1 MPRSLLR
8 SVPLLRRESGLALS
22 SRSRAA
28 AALVSAC
35 AAAALLLTG
44 CKEKPSEPAVSAK
57 AVAATPAAGAC
68 PVAGKVDHDVTLTK
82 ACSPYNQPR
91 GGIDVVNGAT
101 LTIEAGVEMRI
112 FGLDWLEV
120 GAGGEPGRM
129 IAKGTKEEPI
139 VFTFAEPVE
148 PKKWLG
154 LWFHSGTLPGS
165 VLSHAV
171 LRGGGGDNRHSKPNL
186 LMGCLTLTGVKPGA
200 LLIDNVTVEGCVN
213 GGLRMTNSHV
223 QLGAFSFIDTSQ
235 GFVVDAESMGQIT
248 QPAQYR
254 GVTDNV
260 LRGGA
265 VTADARWLPQPV
277 PYVVD
282 GDVSVGGP
290 SSPKLTL
297 AAGTEL
303 RFTKGHGLLV
313 GAEQP
318 GSLLVEGTAEA
329 PVKLGAKTAGEPW
342 SGVRLQDQTQPG
354 TRLSYAQV
362 TASASEGVAV
372 SAKAG
377 HVEIQGSSFSGN
389 ATDVL
394 VSCGAQL
401 ESGSA
406 NQFGSQRG
414 LVREPCAAAKKR

>member
-1 MPRSLLR
+1 MSRPVLRLLP
-8 SVPLLRRESGLALS
+8 VLRREFGLVLTSLS
-22 SRSRAA
+22 VAG
-28 AALVSAC
+28 C
-35 AAAALLLTG
+35 AVAALLLAG
-44 CKEKPSEPAVSAK
+44 CKEKPSEPVVTVKPA
-57 AVAATPAAGAC
+57 AATC
-68 PVAGKVDHDVTLTK
+68 PIASKVDHDVTLTK

-101 LTIEAGVEMRI
+101 LTIEAGVELRI

-129 IAKGTKEEPI
+129 IAKGTAEEPI
-139 VFTFAEPVE
+139 VFTFADAAE

-165 VLSHAV
+165 ELSHAV

-200 LLIDNVTVEGCVN
+200 LRIDGVTVEGCVN

-223 QLGAFSFIDTSQ
+223 QLGAFSFVDTSQ
-235 GFVVDAESMGQIT
+235 GFVVDPESAGQIT

-254 GVTDNV
+254 GVTENV
-260 LRGGA
+260 IRGGTLA
-265 VTADARWLPQPV
+265 ADARWLPQAV

-282 GDVSVGGP
+282 GDISVGGP

-318 GSLLVEGTAEA
+318 GALLVEGTEEA
-329 PVKLGAKTAGEPW
+329 PVKLGAKTSGEPW
-342 SGVRLQDQTQPG
+342 SGVRLQDQTQSG

-362 TASASEGVAV
+362 TDSAGEGGVTV

-377 HVEIQGSSFSGN
+377 HVEIQNSSFSGN
-389 ATDVL
+389 TTDVL
-394 VSCGAQL
+394 LGCGAQL
-401 ESGSA
+401 ESGSSNKFA
-406 NQFGSQRG
+406 SQRG
-414 LVREPCAAAKKR
+414 LVREPCSSAKKR